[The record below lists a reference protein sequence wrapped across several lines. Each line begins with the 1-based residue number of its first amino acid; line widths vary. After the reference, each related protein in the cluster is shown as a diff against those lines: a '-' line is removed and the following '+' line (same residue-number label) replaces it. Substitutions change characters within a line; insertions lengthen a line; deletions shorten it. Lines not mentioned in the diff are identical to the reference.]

1 MANQAYDN
9 FVLENKLESLLIT
22 KVNMSNY
29 LTADYSL
36 AENPGMLK
44 TIHKYKAVGS
54 VEELAMTQG
63 NSGIFES
70 SFTSEDYRVGVTQG
84 KGVYYDEEA
93 MKDPMVVDTIINGMS
108 EEMANDFTRK
118 AITEMSKATQA
129 VECDFTT
136 TSANYLFNKIVDA
149 IAFCKEDEQGYSLL
163 INPKDKAYA
172 RKQLLDSLQY
182 SGDFA
187 RTGYIGSVS
196 GVPVIVSNAVPEHV
210 AFLVNR
216 EAVTAF
222 IKKGVEAEQFRD
234 PDHRKNELYLR
245 KVAVVAL
252 TNEQKVV
259 KIAPAQ
265 STACAITTYTKNAK
279 TVAGTCSADAYKV
292 VFWVNDNAPIEVTP
306 VSGSWTGTAA
316 ANLATS
322 DKVNAIAYVLDKA
335 PKAATEVTV
344 A

>member
-36 AENPGMLK
+36 AENPGMIK

-63 NSGIFES
+63 NSNIFES
-70 SFTSEDYRVGVTQG
+70 SFSSEDYVVGVTQG

-93 MKDPMVVDTIINGMS
+93 MKDPMVVDTILAGMS
-108 EEMANDFTRK
+108 EEMTNDFTRK
-118 AITEMSKATQA
+118 AIAEMSKATQA

-136 TSANYLFNKIVDA
+136 SSANYLFNKIVDA
-149 IAFCKEDEQGYSLL
+149 IAFCQEDETGYTIL

-172 RKQLLDSLQY
+172 RKQLIDSLQY

-187 RTGYIGSVS
+187 RTGYIGSVA

-222 IKKGVEAEQFRD
+222 IKKGIEAEQLRD

-245 KVAVVAL
+245 KVAVIAL
-252 TNEQKVV
+252 TNEKKVV
-259 KIAPAQ
+259 KLAPAQ

-279 TVAGTCSADAYKV
+279 TVAGTCDADAYKV